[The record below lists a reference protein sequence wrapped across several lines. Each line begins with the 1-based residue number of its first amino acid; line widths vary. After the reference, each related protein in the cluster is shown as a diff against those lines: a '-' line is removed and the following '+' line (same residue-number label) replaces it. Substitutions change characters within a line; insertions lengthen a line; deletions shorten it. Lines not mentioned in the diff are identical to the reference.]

1 MFIKSAKKASNAYN
15 LLYIMNGKE
24 INNLPASK
32 TATIPKMG
40 LKSREKKAKP
50 RFDSGLLIS
59 FGVSCITGSV

>member
-1 MFIKSAKKASNAYN
+1 
-15 LLYIMNGKE
+15 MNGKE